1 MKTILIT
8 GATGFLGSNLIKK
21 LIKRKY
27 LLICLIRNKSN
38 LTKLQYIKNNKNI
51 KFFNYEKKKLKEIF
65 FKNKIEGIVHCATN
79 YGLNI
84 SETKEIINSNL
95 IFPLDILKL
104 AVEFRVKFFIN
115 SDTILNKN
123 ISEYTLSKQ
132 QFNDWLKFFSHSIK
146 ICNVKLEH
154 FYGPGDNA
162 TKFVINL
169 ILNLISK
176 KESISFTPGN
186 QTRDFIYIDDVVN
199 AFLKIIDFTINNDFI
214 YQEFEVGTQNY
225 IKLKKFVK
233 IVKKLCKNKKTKL
246 NFGALKYRINEKMT
260 LKVDIK
266 NLEKLGWKPKFTL
279 NQGLIRTIKYYEK

>member
-95 IFPLDILKL
+95 IF
-104 AVEFRVKFFIN
+104 FFIP
-115 SDTILNKN
+115 I
-123 ISEYTLSKQ
+123 
-132 QFNDWLKFFSHSIK
+132 
-146 ICNVKLEH
+146 V
-154 FYGPGDNA
+154 
-162 TKFVINL
+162 L
-169 ILNLISK
+169 IM
-176 KESISFTPGN
+176 F
-186 QTRDFIYIDDVVN
+186 
-199 AFLKIIDFTINNDFI
+199 
-214 YQEFEVGTQNY
+214 
-225 IKLKKFVK
+225 KKF
-233 IVKKLCKNKKTKL
+233 IIIS
-246 NFGALKYRINEKMT
+246 INPRFKH
-260 LKVDIK
+260 
-266 NLEKLGWKPKFTL
+266 
-279 NQGLIRTIKYYEK
+279 